1 MSVCECH
8 FLLVCV
14 FLFYK
19 MCIDRC
25 VCVCV
30 GQCHT
35 TDLIICR
42 YKAVVISEQ
51 VK

>member
-25 VCVCV
+25 VCVYV
-30 GQCHT
+30 
-35 TDLIICR
+35 LIS
-42 YKAVVISEQ
+42 ATLVISLFVVTKQ
-51 VK
+51 LSFLNK